1 MAGTRAVRRTVARRT
16 QMRRQPE
23 KNRPRPL
30 PQLIDFLRLMKLSFS
45 GRLALATLLVGA
57 LGLTSSCALAAQALS
72 LPLRMVGKLLGAF
85 ASNPVGTAAAG
96 AALL

>member
-1 MAGTRAVRRTVARRT
+1 
-16 QMRRQPE
+16 MRPG

-30 PQLIDFLRLMKLSFS
+30 PRLIDFSRLMKLSFS

>member
-16 QMRRQPE
+16 QMRRRPG
-23 KNRPRPL
+23 KNRPHPL
-30 PQLIDFLRLMKLSFS
+30 PRLIDFLRLMKLSFS